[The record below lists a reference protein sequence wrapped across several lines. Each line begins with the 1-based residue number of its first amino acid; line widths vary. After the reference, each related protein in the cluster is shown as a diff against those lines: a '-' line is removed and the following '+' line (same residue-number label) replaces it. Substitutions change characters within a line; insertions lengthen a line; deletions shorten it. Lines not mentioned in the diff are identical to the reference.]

1 MAASERICLVVEKVK
16 ISEAEGKRR
25 AEAFPVKEK
34 FSVINRGAWNCT
46 DHVVAEKW
54 QLGAGGHSRRK

>member
-1 MAASERICLVVEKVK
+1 LVVEKVK